1 MASNT
6 TISPLLN
13 LPLDIVILLPQYL
26 HDVDDLVHLLS
37 SCRAMRALT
46 PTIKPQIILRLASS
60 KLRTFFHQDPY
71 FLVCT
76 VARQI
81 GDWARKSEANEAELI
96 GGLPRGIEFLAELAL
111 REDVGCGVT
120 LEHIRQCLRHVHP
133 RTFTMEQLIHVA
145 IYGELFGPDFDTFFS
160 NSPPSVLPLRMLKVK
175 TRVAYLTYCVPDE
188 AYGLHPVPSWTN
200 GGGDPE
206 YKLII
211 HPDGPYRLMRMY
223 HNPDRFEMYRHL
235 QMLLSLVRSPIRW
248 GVLWRRAR
256 TGEEPLNPDRKS
268 VV

>member
-120 LEHIRQCLRHVHP
+120 LEHIRESQ
-133 RTFTMEQLIHVA
+133 
-145 IYGELFGPDFDTFFS
+145 
-160 NSPPSVLPLRMLKVK
+160 LPL
-175 TRVAYLTYCVPDE
+175 
-188 AYGLHPVPSWTN
+188 
-200 GGGDPE
+200 
-206 YKLII
+206 
-211 HPDGPYRLMRMY
+211 
-223 HNPDRFEMYRHL
+223 
-235 QMLLSLVRSPIRW
+235 LVHQHH
-248 GVLWRRAR
+248 
-256 TGEEPLNPDRKS
+256 
-268 VV
+268 